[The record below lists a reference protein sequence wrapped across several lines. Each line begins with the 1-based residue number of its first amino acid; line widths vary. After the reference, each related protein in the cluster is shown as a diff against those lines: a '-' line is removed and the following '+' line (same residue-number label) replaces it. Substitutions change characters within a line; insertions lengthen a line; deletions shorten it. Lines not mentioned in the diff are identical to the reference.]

1 MTTATIDLNLVDLVE
16 QYTQLRKVSGR
27 EYAGPCPSCGG
38 TDRLHVVDDQ
48 AGAWWF
54 CRQCFPADNG
64 KRHDLP
70 AFLALVGDRPPA
82 PAPRAPAPRR
92 QTSTTAATL
101 TQGQA
106 VELVD
111 RGVRRLDVD
120 DQALAYLAQ
129 RGIKTSTARAWW
141 LGSSLAWNREAHCDL
156 PAIVLPWVMGDQVTG
171 IKYRFLDGGAQRY
184 TSRKVEGAGS
194 FTDHVFGRQMYGGAY
209 DVLLVVEG
217 ELNAVSVWQAA
228 RGLGWRHLDVISVGA
243 QDGIR
248 ARALADVVCDFRR
261 IVLWADDAKVVTS
274 GRQAAPRATMLQSP
288 IIDGV
293 KWDAN
298 AQLVAGILNEFLI
311 TIMEGI

>member
-1 MTTATIDLNLVDLVE
+1 MNTTPDVNLKDLVE

-27 EYAGPCPSCGG
+27 EYAGACPVCGG
-38 TDRLHVVDDQ
+38 RDRFHVIDG
-48 AGAWWF
+48 GATSWWF
-54 CRQCFPADNG
+54 CRQCAPYDNK
-64 KRHDLP
+64 KRHDLT
-70 AFLALVGDRPPA
+70 AFLALVGDRPAQA
-82 PAPRAPAPRR
+82 PSRHASRR
-92 QTSTTAATL
+92 QTSTTAASL

-111 RGVRRLDVD
+111 RGIRRLEVD
-120 DQALAYLAQ
+120 DQAGAYLAQ

-141 LGSSLAWNREAHCDL
+141 LGSALVWNRDARCDL
-156 PAIVLPWVMGDQVTG
+156 PAIVLPWINADIVTG
-171 IKYRFLDGGAQRY
+171 VKYRFLSGTQRY
-184 TSRKVEGAGS
+184 TSRKVD
-194 FTDHVFGRQMYGGAY
+194 DHRFPDNVFGRQTFTGAY
-209 DVLLVVEG
+209 DLLVVVEG

-261 IVLWADDAKVVTS
+261 VVLWADDAKVVTS

-288 IIDGV
+288 VIEGT

-298 AQLVAGILNEFLI
+298 AQLVAGVLGEFLQA
-311 TIMEGI
+311 TLEGI

>member
-38 TDRLHVVDDQ
+38 TDRLHVVDDP

-70 AFLALVGDRPPA
+70 AFQALVGDRPA
-82 PAPRAPAPRR
+82 QAPRAPAPRAH
-92 QTSTTAATL
+92 TSTTAASL
-101 TQGQA
+101 TQAQA

-111 RGVRRLDVD
+111 RGVRRLEVD
-120 DQALAYLAQ
+120 DLALAYLAQ

-141 LGSSLAWNREAHCDL
+141 LGSSLVWNRDARGDL
-156 PAIVLPWVMGDQVTG
+156 PAILLPWVMGDNVTG
-171 IKYRFLDGGAQRY
+171 VKYRFLSGTQRY